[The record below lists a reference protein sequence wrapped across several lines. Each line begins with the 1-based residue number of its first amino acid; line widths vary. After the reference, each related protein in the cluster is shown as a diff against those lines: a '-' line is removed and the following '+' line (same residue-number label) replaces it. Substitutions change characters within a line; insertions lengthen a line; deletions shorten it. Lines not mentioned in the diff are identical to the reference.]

1 MRANL
6 SFISPAMGFIM
17 AIFAPMNWI
26 AFLPLV
32 FAWLVYYSLH
42 SALLHERIQE
52 KFTQWI
58 PQMKNKYRLWY
69 NGFSVAFLIPVIFT
83 YYNTPNDDLS
93 DFENPFLTFMSVLVV
108 GGGLYIMLKSLQALN
123 INEFIGLEE
132 GGNEGGKEEL
142 QTEGL
147 YELVRHPM
155 YFGMLL
161 FLFGAMMYNPS
172 SRFLLTA
179 VISALYIFVGARFE
193 EKKLVKKFGKAYQ
206 KYQSEVP
213 MLIPFT

>member
-1 MRANL
+1 
-6 SFISPAMGFIM
+6 MGFIM
-17 AIFAPMNWI
+17 AIFAPMNWT

-32 FAWLVYYSLH
+32 FAWMVYYSLH
-42 SALLHERIQE
+42 SALLNEKIQE
-52 KFTQWI
+52 NLFRRF
-58 PQMKNKYRLWY
+58 PQLKSRYRIWY
-69 NGFSVAFLIPVIFT
+69 NGLSVALLLPIVFI
-83 YYNTPNDDLS
+83 YYHTPNDDIS
-93 DFENPFLTFMSVLVV
+93 DFENPFLTFMSVLVMS
-108 GGGLYIMLKSLQALN
+108 GGLYIMLKSLRAHN

-132 GGNEGGKEEL
+132 GGKEEL
-142 QTEGL
+142 QMEGL

-155 YFGMLL
+155 YFGILL

-172 SRFLLTA
+172 SRFLVTA
-179 VISALYIFVGARFE
+179 AISALYIFVGARLE

>member
-1 MRANL
+1 MAANL

-17 AIFAPMNWI
+17 AIFAPMNWT

-32 FAWLVYYSLH
+32 FAWMVYYGLH
-42 SALLHERIQE
+42 SALLHEKIQG
-52 KFTQWI
+52 KLTQWI
-58 PQMKNKYRLWY
+58 PQMKSRYRLWY
-69 NGFSVAFLIPVIFT
+69 NGMSLAFLIPVIFI
-83 YYNTPNDDLS
+83 YYTTPNDDLS
-93 DFENPFLTFMSVLVV
+93 DFENPFLTFMSVLVMS
-108 GGGLYIMLKSLQALN
+108 GGLYIMLKSIQAHN
-123 INEFIGLEE
+123 INEFIGLE
-132 GGNEGGKEEL
+132 EGGKEEL

-155 YFGMLL
+155 YFGILL

-172 SRFLLTA
+172 SRFLVTA
-179 VISALYIFVGARFE
+179 AISALYIFVGARLE